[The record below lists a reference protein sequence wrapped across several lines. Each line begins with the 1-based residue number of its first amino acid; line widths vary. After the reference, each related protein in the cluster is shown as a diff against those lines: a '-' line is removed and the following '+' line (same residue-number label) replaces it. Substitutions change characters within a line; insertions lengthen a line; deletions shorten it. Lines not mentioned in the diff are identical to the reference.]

1 MISNKQYKCPK
12 CKHTMPVNKADF
24 IKGVAMVSCGKCG
37 TGSFT
42 IEETLLKL

>member
-1 MISNKQYKCPK
+1 
-12 CKHTMPVNKADF
+12 MPVDKADF

>member
-1 MISNKQYKCPK
+1 MISDKQYKCPK
-12 CKHTMPVNKADF
+12 CKHKMPVDKADF

-42 IEETLLKL
+42 LEETLLKL